1 LAAARARAYGR
12 KQGEVHG
19 ILAGRR
25 VFLSS

>member
-1 LAAARARAYGR
+1 LAAARAYGR